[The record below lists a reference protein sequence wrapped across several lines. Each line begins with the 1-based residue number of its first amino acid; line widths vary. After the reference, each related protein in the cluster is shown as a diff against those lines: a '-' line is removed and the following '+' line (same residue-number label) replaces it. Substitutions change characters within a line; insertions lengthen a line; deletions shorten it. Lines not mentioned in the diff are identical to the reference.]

1 MRASRG
7 LSMAVSDCELLTL
20 LRVFMQTNG
29 SYLIGLL
36 EFGGVCQMG
45 ENRSRSRSRST
56 AFIQAAVQDVWTH
69 DGDGE
74 TQTVS
79 QELDGFLA
87 PLPSLLAESVSTD
100 QGNRKRKRQS
110 GSQQTPEDERPSTS
124 SRRAFK
130 RSRRDAYEKGPL
142 LGEGGFGS
150 VFAGMRRSDGLPV
163 AIKYVSKERTER
175 RLRVEGQGRLPL
187 EVALMTR
194 VTSAPA
200 CPNVLKLLDWFDC
213 PRRYI
218 LILERPDPCQ
228 DLQSFCEENG
238 CLDERLAKKVLV
250 QLIAALKHC
259 ESRGVLHRDVKPE
272 NLLIST
278 ESQDIKLLDFGCG
291 DLLKRSAYKYFSGTL
306 QYAPPEW
313 FCRQRYHAAPATVW
327 SVGVTL
333 FNILCD
339 RFPFRGALRVTSRSK
354 LTFPRNLS
362 TGKRLAERSAEVG
375 CSVFLK
381 TVLCVS
387 ECRQLIRWC
396 LSPAAAD
403 RPSLDDIERHPWL
416 QSAGGQ

>member
-1 MRASRG
+1 MEKRRTHTEHTLNSRFQQKTH
-7 LSMAVSDCELLTL
+7 SDA
-20 LRVFMQTNG
+20 
-29 SYLIGLL
+29 GLL

-45 ENRSRSRSRST
+45 ENRSRSRSRSS
-56 AFIQAAVQDVWTH
+56 AFIQAAVQDVRTH

-87 PLPSLLAESVSTD
+87 PLPSPLAKSVSTD

-124 SRRAFK
+124 SRRALK
-130 RSRRDAYEKGPL
+130 RSRRDAYAKGPL
-142 LGEGGFGS
+142 LGDGGFGS

-163 AIKYVSKERTER
+163 AIKYVSKERTQR

-194 VTSAPA
+194 VNSAPA
-200 CPNVLKLLDWFDC
+200 CPNVLQLLDWFDR

-238 CLDERLAKKVLV
+238 CLDEGLAKKVLV

-291 DLLKRSAYKYFSGTL
+291 DLLKRSAYKYFAGTI

-313 FCRQRYHAAPATVW
+313 FCRQRYHAGPATVW

-333 FNILCD
+333 FNILCN
-339 RFPFRGALRVTSRSK
+339 RFPFGGSLRVTSRSK
-354 LTFPRNLS
+354 LTFPITLS
-362 TGKRLAERSAEVG
+362 TEAVDADGEEENTHRTHTEQQIPAENT
-375 CSVFLK
+375 L
-381 TVLCVS
+381 
-387 ECRQLIRWC
+387 
-396 LSPAAAD
+396 
-403 RPSLDDIERHPWL
+403 
-416 QSAGGQ
+416 